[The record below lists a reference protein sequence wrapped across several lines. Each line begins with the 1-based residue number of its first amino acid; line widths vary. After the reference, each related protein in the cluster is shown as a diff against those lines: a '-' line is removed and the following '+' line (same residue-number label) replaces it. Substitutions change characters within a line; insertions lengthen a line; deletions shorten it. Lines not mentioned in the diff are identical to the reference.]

1 MSIKADVLYDHAE
14 TESASDLD
22 ALPSTSGWRKGRR
35 FAGIAASVLAGTALL
50 MCGLARAGVGPSLD
64 GASVAIITR
73 LEEVL
78 ATPEEDC
85 DFMIFTHV
93 PDPKK
98 LDEFTAFPLNDLV
111 TDAEGKQ
118 GILVMYVMPAKE
130 WGDMLA
136 YIHQLTSTKN
146 DTAPAALV
154 ELNKTCYEKMAIH
167 NTDTIHRI
175 RMVSPLDFKET
186 LLSIRHRLGHDMFQK
201 WFGHTT
207 YDAPKIVGS
216 IMRIRTLGNSV
227 PVFRF
232 DIDIICSRVSKEDNM
247 KSIKHAVSS
256 AVDDFNAA
264 VADIHVTSFVLSQ
277 QYYGVDSDRSKDFN
291 AWNEAYST
299 RSNPAMLATPAMVN
313 ASQWSKSGDN
323 DCFWGSYMPPPDKLQ
338 EATDESVML
347 KFYGLKKVD
356 GEEQLQ
362 MALPS
367 GNLEED
373 IRTLGNTYV
382 GANPSRAIISG
393 AALCTGPGT
402 TLDFPPY
409 IHADLNIMW
418 IDDHLLDKTVQEVMD
433 TKRHPRP
440 EGGGQAKVVKAR
452 AQPMNIAKYTL
463 EIYMPTLMYGVLMD
477 VWMNREQDYYL
488 LKYNPEDLPSNLL
501 TRRAAMTPS
510 ATPHEAMG
518 TFTQAMHTVRLAGK
532 MLEGQALGKFKASL
546 WADALERIKDTY
558 YQWTQ
563 MPEPEIEGKA
573 TPTFA
578 SLWISGRV
586 CAHPGLER
594 YCESESCS
602 KLARG
607 VVSQDWDGKAKDAKS
622 HADLPEIT
630 KSDIQ
635 EAMRENID
643 QLVQTACTQL
653 EWILQWPDVVQA
665 LRAENQG
672 SLATDLSWLDVQ

>member
-1 MSIKADVLYDHAE
+1 
-14 TESASDLD
+14 
-22 ALPSTSGWRKGRR
+22 
-35 FAGIAASVLAGTALL
+35 
-50 MCGLARAGVGPSLD
+50 
-64 GASVAIITR
+64 
-73 LEEVL
+73 
-78 ATPEEDC
+78 
-85 DFMIFTHV
+85 
-93 PDPKK
+93 
-98 LDEFTAFPLNDLV
+98 
-111 TDAEGKQ
+111 
-118 GILVMYVMPAKE
+118 
-130 WGDMLA
+130 
-136 YIHQLTSTKN
+136 
-146 DTAPAALV
+146 
-154 ELNKTCYEKMAIH
+154 
-167 NTDTIHRI
+167 
-175 RMVSPLDFKET
+175 
-186 LLSIRHRLGHDMFQK
+186 
-201 WFGHTT
+201 
-207 YDAPKIVGS
+207 
-216 IMRIRTLGNSV
+216 LGNSV

-232 DIDIICSRVSKEDNM
+232 DIDIICSRVSKDDNM
-247 KSIKHAVSS
+247 MSIKHAVSS

-264 VADIHVTSFVLSQ
+264 VADIRVTSFVLSQ
-277 QYYGVDSDRSKDFN
+277 QYYGVDSDRSTDFN

-299 RSNPAMLATPAMVN
+299 RANPAMLATPAMVN
-313 ASQWSKSGDN
+313 ASQWSKRGDN
-323 DCFWGSYMPPPDKLQ
+323 ECFWGSYMPPPDKLQ

-347 KFYGLKKVD
+347 KFYGLSKVD
-356 GEEQLQ
+356 GEKQLQ

-367 GNLEED
+367 GNVEED
-373 IRTLGNTYV
+373 ILTLGNTYV
-382 GANPSRAIISG
+382 GANPARAIISG

-418 IDDHLLDKTVQEVMD
+418 IDDHLLDKTVQEVMG
-433 TKRHPRP
+433 TKKHPRP
-440 EGGGQAKVVKAR
+440 AGGGQAKVVKAR
-452 AQPMNIAKYTL
+452 AQPSNIAKYTL

-510 ATPHEAMG
+510 DTPNPAMG
-518 TFTQAMHTVRLAGK
+518 TFTQGIHTVRLNGK
-532 MLEGQALGKFKASL
+532 MLEGQALHKFKASL

-563 MPEPEIEGKA
+563 LPEPAIEGTA

-594 YCESESCS
+594 YCECETCS

-622 HADLPEIT
+622 RADLPEIA

-635 EAMRENID
+635 KAMRDNID
-643 QLVQTACTQL
+643 QLVQTVCTQL

-665 LRAENQG
+665 IRAENQG
-672 SLATDLSWLDVQ
+672 SLATDLSWLDMQ